1 MINLA
6 YAFHLARLLRG
17 KGRYFLSLKN
27 KLQFELGSTKLK
39 LVRNGPMAEAGSKV
53 FIEKTLRQSKDI
65 I

>member
-6 YAFHLARLLRG
+6 YAFYLARLLRG

-27 KLQFELGSTKLK
+27 KLQLESGSTKLK